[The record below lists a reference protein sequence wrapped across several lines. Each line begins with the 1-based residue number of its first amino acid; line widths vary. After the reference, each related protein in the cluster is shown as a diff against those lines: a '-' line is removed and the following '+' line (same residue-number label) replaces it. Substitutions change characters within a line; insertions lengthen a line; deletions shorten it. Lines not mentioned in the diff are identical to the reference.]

1 MRASDRAVHK
11 QSKCSD
17 PFWFCFFYFI
27 WLDLYHLFPYE
38 NSIIFNPEKEVLTAI
53 YFHFDF
59 AEDSKVMISI
69 SQSSHVFY
77 STLNSEGRPK
87 FWSSSSELLSHQ
99 LFLKILSPN
108 VFFFFSFSHSATS
121 FPIAAWLCLVNASF
135 PYISL
140 GIIFTI
146 CLWLFFSWKMLS
158 PEPTPTPPLLVHACC
173 LFPSPSSTP
182 LSVHVSQD
190 WGRLF
195 STVSWDAFS

>member
-77 STLNSEGRPK
+77 STLNSKGRPK

-108 VFFFFSFSHSATS
+108 IFFFFFLFTLCHHLSYSSLALFGKCEFPLHLFGDHIYNLFVALIFLKNVVSRTDSYSTFARPCMLFVSLPIQHST
-121 FPIAAWLCLVNASF
+121 LCSRLSG
-135 PYISL
+135 L
-140 GIIFTI
+140 GEVI
-146 CLWLFFSWKMLS
+146 
-158 PEPTPTPPLLVHACC
+158 
-173 LFPSPSSTP
+173 
-182 LSVHVSQD
+182 
-190 WGRLF
+190 
-195 STVSWDAFS
+195 